1 MKQKSVNIQEGLNKC
16 IFEGSLPVAFF
27 NSIIIKNENR
37 VVEDYKNL
45 NKKYL
50 QLNIPRGN
58 CGLVIS
64 KIYEIS

>member
-1 MKQKSVNIQEGLNKC
+1 MERKSVNIQEDLNKC
-16 IFEGSLPVAFF
+16 ILEGSLPVAFL

-37 VVEDYKNL
+37 VVEDYKYL
-45 NKKYL
+45 NKKYS